1 MSIAESEAAVIVL
14 VTGPDE
20 ATLTSIAERVVTE
33 GLAAC
38 VNVVP
43 HVRSVYRWNN
53 AVEKTQEALGILKT
67 TRSAVADLQ
76 RRVLDLHPYDIP
88 EFIVLRVESGSPAYL
103 DWVADS
109 IFVEGDS

>member
-1 MSIAESEAAVIVL
+1 MSVTEPEAVVVVL

-20 ATLTSIAERVVTE
+20 ATLTSIAERVVGE

-43 HVRSVYRWNN
+43 GVRSVYRWKND
-53 AVEKTQEALGILKT
+53 VETSHEVLGIMKT

-76 RRVLDLHPYDIP
+76 RRVLEMHPYEIP
-88 EFIVLRVESGSPAYL
+88 EFIVLPVESGSPSYL
-103 DWVADS
+103 DWVTDNVVARGES
-109 IFVEGDS
+109 